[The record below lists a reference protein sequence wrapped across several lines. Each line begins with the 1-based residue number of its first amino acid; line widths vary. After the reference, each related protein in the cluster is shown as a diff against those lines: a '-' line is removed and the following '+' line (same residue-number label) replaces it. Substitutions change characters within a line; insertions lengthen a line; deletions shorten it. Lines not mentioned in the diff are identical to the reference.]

1 MNKQTKKSVSNTPS
15 VKDQTTWDFPGGPAT
30 EPSASYARG
39 EGSIPGWGARIPHAS
54 RSKKKMKHKQHNQYC
69 SKFKKT
75 LQNGP
80 HQNILKNKQARKQR
94 SVYLE
99 STLAEITLPRYK
111 QSPEKPPK
119 A

>member
-1 MNKQTKKSVSNTPS
+1 MNKQTKKKCFKHSLSQRSDNLGLPQVVQRLSLPLPMQGERVPS
-15 VKDQTTWDFPGGPAT
+15 LV
-30 EPSASYARG
+30 E
-39 EGSIPGWGARIPHAS
+39 ELGSPLPHG
-54 RSKKKMKHKQHNQYC
+54 KKKMKHKQYSQYC